1 MKKIIVIL
9 FFIVLS
15 VTVVFAKKN
24 ESKKPTKFK
33 CDKSK
38 YCKHMSSCEE
48 AKFLLNQCGMKR
60 LDRDKDG
67 VPCENICSGG

>member
-1 MKKIIVIL
+1 MKKVYIIIFSIIFTL
-9 FFIVLS
+9 TLS
-15 VTVVFAKKN
+15 YAKKQK
-24 ESKKPTKFK
+24 ETSKYK

-38 YCKHMSSCEE
+38 YCKHISSCEE
-48 AKFLLNQCGMKR
+48 AKFLLKQCGMKR